1 VPGVLAESLDD
12 GSGVLGAAGNV
23 SPVGPVELPVG
34 GGDSIPGAW
43 ASADEP
49 VSWLVAVCARAATDD
64 TRMPAE
70 KNGISLL
77 LMVIA
82 ASPLV

>member
-1 VPGVLAESLDD
+1 VLAESLDD

-34 GGDSIPGAW
+34 GADCIP
-43 ASADEP
+43 SADELL
-49 VSWLVAVCARAATDD
+49 SGLVAVWARAATDE

-82 ASPLV
+82 ASPVV